1 VTTDEVRRTGVWSG
15 SRETTEHVGEVI
27 GRAAR
32 PGDVL
37 AVWGELGS
45 GKTTFVRGL
54 ARGLGID
61 EREVT
66 SPTFVIV
73 HEHEGGRL
81 PLFHI
86 DLYRLAPGDAP
97 STGWEEALTS
107 GGVTAIEWPDRVER
121 WLPEDRLDVHL
132 TTKAESERHLQ
143 FEPTGPRS
151 TRLRDEALPG

>member
-1 VTTDEVRRTGVWSG
+1 MTTDEVRRIGVTTG
-15 SRETTEHVGEVI
+15 SREETERVGELI

-32 PGDVL
+32 PDDVIAL
-37 AVWGELGS
+37 WGELGS
-45 GKTTFVRGL
+45 GKTTLVRGI

-81 PLFHI
+81 PLFHV
-86 DLYRLAPGDAP
+86 DLYRLAQGDTA
-97 STGWEEALTS
+97 STGWEEALSS
-107 GGVTAIEWPDRVER
+107 GGVAAIEWPDRVER
-121 WLPEDRLDVHL
+121 QLPADRLDVHL
-132 TTKAESERHLQ
+132 TTTAESERHLQ

-151 TRLRDEALPG
+151 SRLRDEALPG